1 MGSLIA
7 NNSEERL
14 KLRGGGE
21 DKGVTGELGLV
32 DIASRCRETSRDVG
46 GHIANSKIGEGQ
58 RG

>member
-46 GHIANSKIGEGQ
+46 HIANSKTGEGQ